1 MGIPERD
8 GKAPQ
13 GELDRVLSSV
23 CFARSEGL
31 SRLLRFLVERK
42 LEGRDSELKESLIGV
57 EVYGRKPDYDPKLD
71 STVRSE
77 IGRLRARLSKYYTTE
92 GSQNPLMIELPKGSY
107 VPSFREP
114 GLGIRPAAQHVH
126 WSQRQRFWLV
136 AGLAGVVVAA
146 TGLSVWWIAHKGAS
160 IPIAVLPLVNL
171 SADPANEYL
180 ADGLTSEIIT
190 ELSIIDGLSV
200 RSQTSSF
207 ALKGKK
213 RNVGEAG
220 RLLAADYILE
230 GSVVRSGQQLRID
243 TRLVR
248 TRDDVPIWS
257 GKFERDW
264 TEVLAIQ
271 DEISRGIVNSL
282 RLKLGGGRRRYET
295 SSGAFDL
302 YLRARASQANRF
314 PGDDEAI
321 NFFEKAI
328 AKDSSL
334 APAYAGLAEAYAW
347 KTFERTGDP
356 NREEKLRKMQ
366 AAAEQAIQL
375 DPLLAEAHSAMGTA
389 FADRG
394 QWEQAEQSFRR
405 AIEIDPNSSAT
416 HDHFSRFYYWPL
428 GRIKEAVREARAAER
443 NDPLS
448 PWAHAELGTVLL
460 TAGGYDEAADQC
472 RNLPADYEMGEV
484 CLGRARFGQGRTA
497 EAIQVLSS
505 VTQWGYLAYVY
516 AKSGRLAE
524 AQKLMAESPILHPD
538 RSGAQQ
544 FALAFAGFG
553 DRDHTME
560 RLERFARGGPV
571 RLGFTLNTAEFAF
584 LRGDPRLKTLRKK
597 VGLPD

>member
-1 MGIPERD
+1 MVIPERD
-8 GKAPQ
+8 GKALR
-13 GELDRVLSSV
+13 EALDRVLSSG

-77 IGRLRARLSKYYTTE
+77 IARLRTRLSKYYTTE
-92 GSQNPLMIELPKGSY
+92 GSQDPLMIELPKGSY
-107 VPSFREP
+107 VPGFRES
-114 GLGIRPAAQHVH
+114 GLGIRQAAENVH
-126 WSQRQRFWLV
+126 WAQRHRLWIV
-136 AGLAGVVVAA
+136 AGLAGLVVAVTA
-146 TGLSVWWIAHKGAS
+146 LSVWWMVHKDSS

-180 ADGLTSEIIT
+180 ADGLTSEIIS

-257 GKFERDW
+257 GKFEREW

-295 SSGAFDL
+295 SGEAYDL
-302 YLRARASQANRF
+302 YLRARASAANSF
-314 PGDDEAI
+314 PGDDAAI
-321 NFFEKAI
+321 GLFEKAI

-347 KTFERTGDP
+347 QSFARTGDP
-356 NREEKLRKMQ
+356 NREEKLQKMQ
-366 AAAEQAIQL
+366 AAAEEAIQL
-375 DPLLAEAHSAMGTA
+375 DPLLAEAHSALGTA

-394 QWEQAEQSFRR
+394 QWEQAERSFRR
-405 AIEIDPNSSAT
+405 AIEIDPNSSTT

-428 GRIKEAVREARAAER
+428 GRIKEAVREER
-443 NDPLS
+443 
-448 PWAHAELGTVLL
+448 
-460 TAGGYDEAADQC
+460 
-472 RNLPADYEMGEV
+472 
-484 CLGRARFGQGRTA
+484 
-497 EAIQVLSS
+497 
-505 VTQWGYLAYVY
+505 
-516 AKSGRLAE
+516 
-524 AQKLMAESPILHPD
+524 
-538 RSGAQQ
+538 
-544 FALAFAGFG
+544 
-553 DRDHTME
+553 
-560 RLERFARGGPV
+560 
-571 RLGFTLNTAEFAF
+571 
-584 LRGDPRLKTLRKK
+584 
-597 VGLPD
+597 